1 MKLSVFLQRV
11 PVNDLVYI
19 CNHFRVVEVDIA
31 DTIEHA
37 CDANSLINLCT
48 SSSPM
53 LSTMMHLS
61 ME

>member
-19 CNHFRVVEVDIA
+19 SNHFRVVEVDIT

-37 CDANSLINLCT
+37 CDASYCIYGYH
-48 SSSPM
+48 S
-53 LSTMMHLS
+53 
-61 ME
+61 